1 MLTGLFISLCTLTP
15 VITSPTAEQLPELER
30 SYIISQ
36 LMKKPLGR
44 DSWSL
49 PSTTAIQN
57 SMHSRNK
64 RSVCSMPPFAE
75 LKRQWI
81 EYQVSEPLHPS
92 YYILPQYKQYIEQ
105 QLDKSTSPNEF
116 IQYGDH
122 QCPKSISQLS
132 TEQNIQD
139 QSLCPWYNVMNYDPD
154 RYPSYLIEARC
165 KCKTCTGIDP
175 GSGAGC
181 QPVYYNIPVL
191 RRSTS
196 CLANGQY
203 KYDKGWQRITVGCTC
218 AMASSR

>member
-1 MLTGLFISLCTLTP
+1 VLITTWLIVIIIPSSICKSLSSLRTESLRHHENSAHYTDGALLAD
-15 VITSPTAEQLPELER
+15 SPTLSKDETN
-30 SYIISQ
+30 
-36 LMKKPLGR
+36 
-44 DSWSL
+44 
-49 PSTTAIQN
+49 ST
-57 SMHSRNK
+57 HFRRK
-64 RSVCSMPPFAE
+64 RSVCSMPSFAE

-92 YYILPQYKQYIEQ
+92 YYLMPQYKQYIEQ

-132 TEQNIQD
+132 MSQHIQD

-181 QPVYYNIPVL
+181 QSVYYNIPVL
-191 RRSTS
+191 RRSTN
-196 CLANGQY
+196 CLSNGQY
-203 KYDKGWQRITVGCTC
+203 KYNNGWQKITVGCTC
-218 AMASSR
+218 SMASSR